1 MSSYMATNNRRLDNL
16 VAALKEQQTVA
27 VHFSHAVED
36 TVESH
41 IHTLSA
47 LTANVV
53 KTSNTLSMLE
63 VQYGNLLS
71 SVETLVSGSIPAF
84 LLPLNVLGNTLSSIQ
99 VMLERDFRGFHLVHS
114 DPNYYY
120 HSADFSYTRRRPND
134 IFITIKFPISSL
146 RVFHYYRVHAVPSPT
161 HDDTNHVTML
171 NDLPAIFATS
181 NNNQQFLEISEEEMP
196 HIPHMDLHRYRTF
209 IIRNRKPG

>member
-1 MSSYMATNNRRLDNL
+1 MALFDLLPLHSQQQCQSGRDKRSWFPFLGGTLKPIVGTSTYEDLKVVDEHVKTLAAIAKGEFNEMKTFSEYMSSYMETNNRRSDNL

-27 VHFSHAVED
+27 VHYSHDVEH

-47 LTANVV
+47 LIADVV

-71 SVETLVSGSIPAF
+71 SVETLVCGSIPTF

-99 VMLERDFRGFHLVHS
+99 SIRDRDFRRCHHMHT
-114 DPNYYY
+114 DP
-120 HSADFSYTRRRPND
+120 S
-134 IFITIKFPISSL
+134 
-146 RVFHYYRVHAVPSPT
+146 
-161 HDDTNHVTML
+161 
-171 NDLPAIFATS
+171 
-181 NNNQQFLEISEEEMP
+181 
-196 HIPHMDLHRYRTF
+196 
-209 IIRNRKPG
+209 